1 MSNEEKEI
9 KINELLQDTQLK
21 CLKVDNVNHKPHPFM
36 IGPRHVAHASDNHGG
51 MLGEATLNAIPCAM
65 NDCRLSYKEHT
76 SDNVAF
82 LQLTRNSANDELNKT
97 LQKLVEDL
105 GEKFVDG
112 FAFVKN
118 EFEIT

>member
-1 MSNEEKEI
+1 MSNEEKKV
-9 KINELLQDTQLK
+9 KINELLQNTQLK
-21 CLKVDNVNHKPHPFM
+21 CLKVENINHKPHIFM
-36 IGPRHVAHASDNHGG
+36 ITPKHLTNSKG
-51 MLGEATLNAIPCAM
+51 MYLEADSAPCGM
-65 NDCRLSYKEHT
+65 PDCRLSYKEHT

-82 LQLTRNSANDELNKT
+82 LQLTRNSTNDELNKT

-112 FAFVKN
+112 FVFVKN